1 MLLYAGLCRNCPHT
15 GCPPKCP
22 PPPPPNSPPDPFHC
36 LWPNWMVW
44 KKEVAKGQVAVL
56 LMNNG
61 NNASDVSGE

>member
-1 MLLYAGLCRNCPHT
+1 
-15 GCPPKCP
+15 
-22 PPPPPNSPPDPFHC
+22 
-36 LWPNWMVW
+36 MVW